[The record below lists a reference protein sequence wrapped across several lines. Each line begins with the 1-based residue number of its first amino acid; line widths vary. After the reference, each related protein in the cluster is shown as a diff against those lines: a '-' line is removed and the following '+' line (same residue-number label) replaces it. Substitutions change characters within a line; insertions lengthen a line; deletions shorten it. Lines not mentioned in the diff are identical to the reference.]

1 MKIIIDNTEVVCS
14 NDFTIKEDILNTP
27 SVILNNVYPK
37 SWEDDKD
44 YVSRYYYPEDY
55 SQCCIYEDDEE
66 VNLIFCGVV
75 KNSGQISLN
84 PRMPHYATLQI
95 LDYKTFLSEG
105 ETLDFV
111 IANKTIL
118 EAIDMVINTIEP
130 YGFSLGNVDIL
141 GGNDIIGAYSTK
153 DKTAYDVFNYIA
165 DITQSRWT
173 TRTYGEGYV
182 YVDFYDP
189 TLMPQGTRLRY
200 QPNWFKSHNIIDMSF
215 NYGTWDYRNKQVMT
229 SSEVIGN
236 IGQEETIIYDG
247 YSNQILTELP
257 IGNITSIKVN
267 GVEKTYATSVEKS
280 AGITADFYYTPGNNY
295 FEKGMSLSIG
305 NTIII
310 NYYPIVEGRQIINN
324 TSEISRVA
332 SATGVKGVIAR
343 YENRNDATTS
353 GELQKIGQSYIK
365 YKGVP
370 EIKLTV
376 KTTDNIWNIGERV
389 PTLNMPITELATTYM
404 VKKKEINYVVS
415 TGMIFYKFE
424 LVSSFNSESSINYFD
439 NQRAK
444 ANGNIAEG
452 EYISRNVDIES
463 TANIIFYDTNATEI
477 TIDGD
482 NTLNAVLNAPF
493 IN

>member
-66 VNLIFCGVV
+66 INLIFCGVV

-229 SSEVIGN
+229 SSEVIGDTLQTQS
-236 IGQEETIIYDG
+236 ITYDG
-247 YSNQILTELP
+247 YSNEILLYLP
-257 IGNITSIKVN
+257 IGKIDSILID
-267 GVEKTYATSVEKS
+267 GVEKTFSTNDEKNL
-280 AGITADFYYTPGNNY
+280 GITADFYYKPGNS
-295 FEKGMSLSIG
+295 FLEK
-305 NTIII
+305 NTTIYVGADILI
-310 NYYPIVEGRQIINN
+310 NYYPIVEGRQIVNN

-415 TGMIFYKFE
+415 TGIIFYKFE

-444 ANGNIAEG
+444 ANGNLGKG
-452 EYISRNVDIES
+452 ESISRNIDIEDS
-463 TANIIFYDTNATEI
+463 ANIIFYDTEAEAINI
-477 TIDGD
+477 ISN
-482 NTLNAVLNAPF
+482 NTLEGNLEM
-493 IN
+493 ILGE